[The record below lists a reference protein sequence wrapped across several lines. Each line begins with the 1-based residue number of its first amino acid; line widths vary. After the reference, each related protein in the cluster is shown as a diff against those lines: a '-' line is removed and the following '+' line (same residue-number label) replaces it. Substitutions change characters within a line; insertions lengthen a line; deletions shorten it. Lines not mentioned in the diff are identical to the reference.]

1 MELGII
7 VNNYLE
13 SVGGL
18 QCPIC
23 DNWDDKSR
31 FVHGI
36 CGGCNKEVE
45 EVIAEAEDW

>member
-23 DNWDDKSR
+23 DNWDDKDR
-31 FVHGI
+31 FVGPI
-36 CGGCNKEVE
+36 CCGCDQEIE
-45 EVIAEAEDW
+45 EIIAEAEDW